1 MGGVVKSGVYA
12 HDLAC
17 ALAEGVRQ
25 ATVAGVTQ
33 NPAGQVASNNA
44 EITWAR
50 AVISSCKTNLGG
62 QGMEPYINLLK
73 SLGTGGT

>member
-1 MGGVVKSGVYA
+1 MGGLVKTGVVA
-12 HDLAC
+12 HDAAC
-17 ALAEGVRQ
+17 NLAEGVRQ

-33 NPAGQVASNNA
+33 NPAGQVVSNNA

-50 AVISSCKTNLGG
+50 ACLVSCRQNNGG
-62 QGMEPYINLLK
+62 QGQETFIGLLK